1 MTSTGFL
8 NPSSSAAP
16 GDTVTLYV
24 TGVGQVR
31 PAVRDGEAPTN
42 ANTKPA
48 QAVSLTVGG
57 ATAVTSYVGV
67 PTWSVSVLQIN
78 FVIPA
83 TAAPGKQPVVV
94 TVGGASSQTAYIDIT

>member
-1 MTSTGFL
+1 M
-8 NPSSSAAP
+8 
-16 GDTVTLYV
+16 TLYV

-31 PAVRDGEAPTN
+31 PAIPDGEAPPN
-42 ANTKPA
+42 VNSKPA